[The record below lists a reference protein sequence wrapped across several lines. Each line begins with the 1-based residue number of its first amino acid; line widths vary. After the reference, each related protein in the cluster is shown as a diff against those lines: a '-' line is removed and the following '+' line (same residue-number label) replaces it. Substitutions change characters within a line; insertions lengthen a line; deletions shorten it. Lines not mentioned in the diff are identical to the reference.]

1 MGPMLAALGS
11 GIVFGMG
18 LAIAEMTNP
27 AKVQNFL
34 DFLGTWDPSLALV
47 MGAALATTGLAFP
60 AILRRHA
67 PLITRAFAVP
77 TRANIDPALVAG
89 AAIFGVGWGLAGF
102 CPGPAL
108 AGLLQGVDGV
118 YVFVAAMLLGMLLH
132 RAVFEPLR
140 VRAAE
145 LPARAPGRSQAPG
158 PQSRSRAQGAGVSSS
173 RLPRS
178 RSAVRMPSS
187 ITG

>member
-1 MGPMLAALGS
+1 MGPVLAALSS

-34 DFLGTWDPSLALV
+34 DFLGSWDPSLALV
-47 MGAALATTGLAFP
+47 MGSALITAGLAFP
-60 AILRRHA
+60 AILRRRA
-67 PLITRAFAVP
+67 PLVARAFAVP
-77 TRANIDPALVAG
+77 TRAEIDPRLVAG

-108 AGLLQGVDGV
+108 AGLLQGVAGV

-140 VRAAE
+140 ARAAAF
-145 LPARAPGRSQAPG
+145 PAQEPRRSQAPG
-158 PQSRSRAQGAGVSSS
+158 PQSSSRAQGARVSSS

-178 RSAVRMPSS
+178 RSAVRIPSS

>member
-1 MGPMLAALGS
+1 MRRMLAALGS

-47 MGAALATTGLAFP
+47 MGAALVTAGLAFP
-60 AILRRHA
+60 AILRRRA
-67 PLITRAFAVP
+67 PLFARDFSLP
-77 TRANIDPALVAG
+77 TRADIDLPLVAG
-89 AAIFGVGWGLAGF
+89 AAIFGAGWGLAGF

-108 AGLLQGVDGV
+108 AGLLQGVAGV

-132 RAVFEPLR
+132 RAGSQALR
-140 VRAAE
+140 VR
-145 LPARAPGRSQAPG
+145 
-158 PQSRSRAQGAGVSSS
+158 RSRLRVGRPDAPVT
-173 RLPRS
+173 P
-178 RSAVRMPSS
+178 SA
-187 ITG
+187 